1 MSTQEPESSP
11 HKRRAENA
19 PAEKEPKVKK
29 VKDGKKKKILAMG
42 GVSMFG
48 GKDLFGG
55 KNPFAARKQEQSS
68 SSEEEEDNE
77 EEGETEGGKMEN
89 NVTGSDLYINSF
101 IIYHLSTYTIKLY

>member
-1 MSTQEPESSP
+1 MVSTQEPESSP

-68 SSEEEEDNE
+68 SSEEEEE
-77 EEGETEGGKMEN
+77 IEGEGEADSGRKEN
-89 NVTGSDLYINSF
+89 NVTGKDLNNSNF
-101 IIYHLSTYTIKLY
+101 LHFV